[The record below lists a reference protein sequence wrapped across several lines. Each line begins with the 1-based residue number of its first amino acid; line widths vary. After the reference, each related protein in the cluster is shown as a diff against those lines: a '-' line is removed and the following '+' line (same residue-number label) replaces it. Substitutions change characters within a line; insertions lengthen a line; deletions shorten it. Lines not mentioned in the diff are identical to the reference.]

1 MFGNGT
7 TELSFKL
14 WVKKHKSELIILH
27 TSNLMNAVEGK
38 FMWIVFYLH
47 KKKEES
53 DFFL

>member
-14 WVKKHKSELIILH
+14 WVKIHKSELIILH

>member
-14 WVKKHKSELIILH
+14 WVKIHKSELIILH

-47 KKKEES
+47 KNKRRK
-53 DFFL
+53 